1 MKIPEMFPRK
11 YASGDDLNGK
21 AVTLTIAKLQQ
32 EEMRPGGAAPVKKWV
47 LYFEGAQKGV
57 ILTRTLAVQI
67 AEALGD
73 DDTDGWPGKRVILYP
88 VPMTVAGRRVTAI
101 RARAANGKEGGQ

>member
-1 MKIPEMFPRK
+1 MKVSEMFPRK

-21 AVTLTIAKLQQ
+21 PATLTIKRLSQ

-47 LYFEGAQKGV
+47 VYFEGAQKGV
-57 ILTRTLAVQI
+57 ILTRTLAGQI

-73 DDTDGWPGKRVILYP
+73 DNTDGWPGKRVTLFA
-88 VPMTVAGRRVTAI
+88 VPMNVAGRQVKAI
-101 RARAANGKEGGQ
+101 RARAANGGGK